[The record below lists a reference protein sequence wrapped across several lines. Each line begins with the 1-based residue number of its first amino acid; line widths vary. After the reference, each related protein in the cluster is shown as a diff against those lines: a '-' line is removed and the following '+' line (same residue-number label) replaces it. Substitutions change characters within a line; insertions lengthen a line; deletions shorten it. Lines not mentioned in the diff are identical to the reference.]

1 MSLKSKSSLLT
12 VLKDSV
18 ILLRFVFLG
27 IYRHYVMKPDD
38 MALDGYNQATH

>member
-18 ILLRFVFLG
+18 ILLRFFFFVLFFFG
-27 IYRHYVMKPDD
+27 IYIHYVMKPI
-38 MALDGYNQATH
+38 